1 MKYDIKTLFGRA
13 APLVLASGLLAGC
26 MVGPNYEKPE
36 LGLRPGFV
44 SAPTTNSSGP
54 VVDLARWWT
63 GFGDPELTKLVGRT
77 LSENLDLAQ
86 ARARVLQSRAAAR
99 AAGAALLPQASTDGS
114 VADVQQSLQSPIGE
128 IGRHL
133 PGYKRNY
140 DEYGLGA
147 EASWEI
153 DLFGGLRRGAQ
164 AARATALASAN
175 EAQALRTS
183 VAAETADAYLQ
194 VRAYQGRIEVADRQ
208 ARVEQ
213 DLVALLTKL
222 ANEGVAPDRELH
234 QAEALLEAVRASIP
248 PLVAGRDGELNRL
261 DILIGAQPGTLRA
274 ELQTAAAIPTPPP
287 VAAADGT
294 AGLLRR
300 RPDIL
305 AAEQHLI
312 AANARIG
319 EAVSDYYP
327 KVSISGLVGVDSID
341 ASQMFTGSAVQH
353 QIGAGLRWR
362 LFDFGRVDAEV
373 AAARGKD
380 AEALAAYRATVLRAT
395 GEVEDAFD
403 ERAQEEA
410 RAAALTRQLAE
421 LTTARAQAQQA
432 FEGGVI
438 SLIEVRDIDRD
449 LLTASDQLTL
459 ARAGIARATVSCF
472 RALGGGW
479 EVVTTP
485 TSGA

>member
-1 MKYDIKTLFGRA
+1 
-13 APLVLASGLLAGC
+13 
-26 MVGPNYEKPE
+26 
-36 LGLRPGFV
+36 
-44 SAPTTNSSGP
+44 
-54 VVDLARWWT
+54 
-63 GFGDPELTKLVGRT
+63 
-77 LSENLDLAQ
+77 LSTNLDLAQ
-86 ARARVLQSRAAAR
+86 ARARILQSRATAR
-99 AAGAALLPQASTDGS
+99 AAGAALLPLASAEGS

-133 PGYKRNY
+133 PGYQRSY
-140 DEYGLGA
+140 DDYALGA
-147 EASWEI
+147 AASWEV

-164 AARATALASAN
+164 AARADALASAMQ
-175 EAQALRTS
+175 AQAVRTS

-194 VRAYQGRIEVADRQ
+194 VRTYQARIEVADRQ

-213 DLVALLTKL
+213 DLVALLTNL
-222 ANEGVAPDRELH
+222 SNEGIAPERELH
-234 QAEALLEAVRASIP
+234 QAKAALDSVLSSIP
-248 PLVAGRDGELNRL
+248 PLIAGRDGELNRL
-261 DILIGAQPGTLRA
+261 DILIGAQPGTLRG
-274 ELQTAAAIPTPPP
+274 ELRADAPTPTPPP

-294 AGLLRR
+294 AALLRR

-319 EAVSDYYP
+319 QALSDYYP
-327 KVSISGLVGVDSID
+327 KVSLSGLVGVDSID
-341 ASQMFTGSAVQH
+341 ASQVFTGAAVQH

-373 AAARGKD
+373 ATARGSD

-395 GEVEDAFD
+395 EEVENAFE
-403 ERAQEEA
+403 ERAQQEA

-421 LTTARAQAQQA
+421 LTRARAQAEQA
-432 FEGGVI
+432 FEEGVI

-449 LLTASDQLTL
+449 LLTASDQLTV
-459 ARAGIARATVSCF
+459 ARAGVARATVSCF

-479 EVVTTP
+479 QATARP
-485 TSGA
+485 PSGV